1 MITGLAHACFT
12 VEDLDASIEFYVKKL
27 GLGHA
32 FDFLNDQQ
40 ERFGVY
46 LHVGGRS
53 FIELF
58 TGQVADGGEKASYR
72 HLCLEVDDIHATVD
86 AIQQAGIEVEPI
98 KLGSDRSWQAW
109 LTDPDGNR
117 IELHQ
122 YTPES
127 KQTPHL
133 T

>member
-12 VEDLDASIEFYVKKL
+12 AEDLDASIDFYCNKL
-27 GLGHA
+27 GLKQA
-32 FDFLNDQQ
+32 FDFINDRG

-58 TGQVADGGEKASYR
+58 TGQVESDGAKGSYR
-72 HLCLEVDDIHATVD
+72 HICLEVDDIETSVEQFKA
-86 AIQQAGIEVEPI
+86 AGVEVEPI
-98 KLGSDRSWQAW
+98 KTGSDHSYQAW

-122 YTPES
+122 YTPQS
-127 KQTPHL
+127 KQTPQL
-133 T
+133 Q